1 MRAPPIRFTPGNR
14 VGLLR
19 SGREYFPALISAI
32 DGALREVWLE
42 T

>member
-1 MRAPPIRFTPGNR
+1 MRAPTARFTPGNR

-32 DGALREVWLE
+32 ESAESEVWLE
-42 T
+42 

>member
-1 MRAPPIRFTPGNR
+1 VSRQRSRFTPGNR

-32 DGALREVWLE
+32 EAAEHEV
-42 T
+42 